1 MLILAFDSTAKTA
14 SVALTENEK
23 LLADFVYD
31 NGLTQSELL
40 LPMAEDALKMV
51 GRSFSDVDLFA
62 CNVGPGSFTGVRIGV
77 ALVKGLA
84 FNGNTPC
91 VPVSTLEA
99 LAEGLVPLSDGILCP
114 CMDAR
119 KGQVYNA
126 LFLSKGGNLTRLTED
141 RAISLTDLKNELAT
155 LYKEKPIRLAGDGYD
170 IAYEALSD
178 AGLQILPTPE
188 LLKRQNAYT
197 TARVGYRLACNGKTV
212 SPATLSP
219 LYLRMPQAE
228 SDRLK
233 AKKK

>member
-23 LLADFVYD
+23 LLCDLVYD
-31 NGLTQSELL
+31 NGPSQSELL
-40 LPMAEDALKMV
+40 LPMAEEALKKI
-51 GRSFSDVDLFA
+51 GRSFSDVELLA

-84 FNGNTPC
+84 FKKNLPC
-91 VPVSTLEA
+91 APVSTLES
-99 LAEGLVPLSDGILCP
+99 LAEGLMPLEGILCP

-126 LFLSKGGNLTRLTED
+126 LFASHNGVLTRLTED
-141 RAISLTDLKNELAT
+141 RAISLTDLTSELNT
-155 LYKEKPIRLAGDGYD
+155 RFYGEPIYIAGDGYD
-170 IAYEALSD
+170 IAYKAFSEARLSVF
-178 AGLQILPTPE
+178 ATPE

-197 TARVGYRLACNGKTV
+197 TARVAYKMANNQKTL
-212 SPATLSP
+212 SPASLAP

-233 AKKK
+233 AEGK